1 MSHMEEMMINAHF
14 NSPGELL
21 EHLGITI
28 PEEIDIEAI
37 AQYCGATIQ
46 YKDLKGCEARILGFN
61 DRAVIA
67 INRTSSRPRQR
78 FSAAHELGHWMRD
91 RGKVLFACNVAEMPS
106 QWIQS
111 NPETLANRFASD
123 LLLPLCLFLPRI
135 DKKPITFETVRKV
148 ATTFETSLTAT
159 AIRLVEHGSFPAML
173 ICNSKKGREWFLK
186 TKDLPASIWPVEEPG
201 TRTIAF
207 ELLRCV
213 APICPPVDIP
223 ADEWFIHP
231 RSGEYTIHE
240 ESVRITDEFVLSL
253 LWWKD
258 ENQLIDLADEEER
271 REARRSDRREDD

>member
-1 MSHMEEMMINAHF
+1 MISAQL
-14 NSPGELL
+14 NSPEELL

-46 YKDLKGCEARILGFN
+46 YKDLKGCEARILGFR
-61 DRAVIA
+61 DHAVIA

-91 RGKVLFACNVAEMPS
+91 RGKVLFACNVADMHS
-106 QWIQS
+106 QWTQS

-123 LLLPLCLFLPRI
+123 LLLPFYLFLPHV

-173 ICNSKKGREWFLK
+173 ICNSKRGREWFFK
-186 TKDLPASIWPVEEPG
+186 SKDLSASIWPVDEPG
-201 TRTIAF
+201 ARTVAID
-207 ELLRCV
+207 LLRGAATPF
-213 APICPPVDIP
+213 APADVP
-223 ADEWFIHP
+223 ADEWFTHP

-240 ESVRITDEFVLSL
+240 ESVRVTDELVLSL

-258 ENQLIDLADEEER
+258 ENQLIDLGEEEER
-271 REARRSDRREDD
+271 RESRRSDWREED

>member
-1 MSHMEEMMINAHF
+1 MRKKMINAQF
-14 NSPGELL
+14 NSPEELL
-21 EHLGITI
+21 EHLGITL

-46 YKDLKGCEARILGFN
+46 YKDLKGCEARILGFK
-61 DRAVIA
+61 DHAIIA
-67 INRTSSRPRQR
+67 IKRTSSRPRQR
-78 FSAAHELGHWMRD
+78 FSAAHELGHWTRD
-91 RGKVLFACNVAEMPS
+91 RGKVLFACNVADLHS
-106 QWIQS
+106 QWIQP

-123 LLLPLCLFLPRI
+123 LLLPLCLFLPRVY
-135 DKKPITFETVRKV
+135 KEPITLETVRKV

-186 TKDLPASIWPVEEPG
+186 SKDLPAPIWPVDEPG
-201 TRTIAF
+201 TKTVAF
-207 ELLRCV
+207 ELLRG
-213 APICPPVDIP
+213 AATLCPPVDIP
-223 ADEWFIHP
+223 ADEWFTHP

-258 ENQLIDLADEEER
+258 ENQLIDLGDEEER
-271 REARRSDRREDD
+271 QETRRSDWREED